1 MALVGQ
7 VRLRLTAEERR
18 HFGRIRDLA
27 SLQKLGPVEF
37 ERFVGH
43 FFSQQGYDVFTTP
56 NSGDQGIDL
65 FLHKG
70 RQTCVVQCKRYRGTV
85 GQATV
90 RDLYGVMVHSG
101 ADSAVLV
108 TSGRISRAARDWAH
122 AKPIELLDGP
132 ALLARVGGMFAR
144 LWLPESAPVRRGLA
158 ITLGICLIVG
168 LLYVGR
174 LDPRRAAGQAALPTP
189 VRLTPTTL
197 GMDSAESPLLITAA
211 RRQTPPAID
220 GDLADWP
227 GAPFYLSDHIVYAAP
242 DWDARLDLTAR
253 WQLAWDTAN
262 LYLAVSVTDDRHVQM
277 QTGERLYEGDSVE
290 IQLDGDYA
298 ARSPRLT
305 SAVWQI
311 SLSPGDFS
319 AILPASARFRG
330 NAAGQWIAEPGQS
343 VTVAARAVAEGYTLE
358 AAIPWANLNL
368 TPQPHLRLGA
378 ALNAIDNDRAGQAI
392 QEVMVSH
399 IATRQYRN
407 PASWGALDL
416 LP

>member
-101 ADSAVLV
+101 ADAAVLV

-132 ALLARVGGMFAR
+132 ALLARVGGVSTR
-144 LWLPESAPVRRGLA
+144 LWLPESALARRGLA
-158 ITLGICLIVG
+158 VTLGICLIVG

-189 VRLTPTTL
+189 VRLTPTP
-197 GMDSAESPLLITAA
+197 GRDSGESPLLIPPAP
-211 RRQTPPAID
+211 RQTPPAID
-220 GDLADWP
+220 GDLADCP

-242 DWDARLDLTAR
+242 DWDAKLDLTAR
-253 WQLAWDTAN
+253 WQLAWDAAN
-262 LYLAVSVTDDRHVQM
+262 LYLAVSVTDDRHVQI

-298 ARSPRLT
+298 AHSPRLT
-305 SAVWQI
+305 PAVWQI
-311 SLSPGDFS
+311 SLSPGDFR
-319 AILPASARFRG
+319 ASPPPPRVFAATPPG
-330 NAAGQWIAEPGQS
+330 NGSPSQGS
-343 VTVAARAVAEGYTLE
+343 R
-358 AAIPWANLNL
+358 
-368 TPQPHLRLGA
+368 
-378 ALNAIDNDRAGQAI
+378 
-392 QEVMVSH
+392 
-399 IATRQYRN
+399 
-407 PASWGALDL
+407 
-416 LP
+416 